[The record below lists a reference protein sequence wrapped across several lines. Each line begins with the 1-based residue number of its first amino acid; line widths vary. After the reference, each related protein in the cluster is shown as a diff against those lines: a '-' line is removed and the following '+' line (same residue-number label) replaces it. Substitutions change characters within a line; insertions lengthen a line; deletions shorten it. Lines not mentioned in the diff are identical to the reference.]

1 MDRTS
6 EMLIKNGKKCFKTYL
21 IPSTGNVGFEVRVH
35 DNILYNGE
43 SFGRAT
49 TLYEGLCQHQ
59 GSR

>member
-6 EMLIKNGKKCFKTYL
+6 EISIKNGEKCFKTYL
-21 IPSTGNVGFEVRVH
+21 IPSTGNVGFEVRVR

-43 SFGRAT
+43 SFEQAT
-49 TLYEGLCQHQ
+49 TLYEGLCQNQ